1 VLLFVEVKAAG
12 RAAASGA
19 GRVPPACV
27 DADVAH
33 LVGGLD
39 AVIAWLVERGYIR
52 AESVP
57 HYRQPAPEAR
67 S

>member
-1 VLLFVEVKAAG
+1 VVLCVEVKASGG
-12 RAAASGA
+12 RLRPEQVAF
-19 GRVPPACV
+19 RQACGE
-27 DADVAH
+27 ADVAH

-39 AVIAWLVERGYIR
+39 AVIAWLVDRGYIR

-57 HYRQPAPEAR
+57 HYRQPEPR